1 MKTGLFFL
9 ALFFTSVTVSAQGQA
24 SPKAMVETFLGSVQK
39 GNTNTAYDQ
48 LFVGSSIPTDKPQAL
63 AALKQQTQA
72 GLPLYGKILGYENVL
87 EEQLSESVVRYLYF
101 LKTEKA
107 PITWEFYFYR
117 PKSQWVLVRVI
128 FNDQFNLLGTKK

>member
-1 MKTGLFFL
+1 MKRGLFLL
-9 ALFFTSVTVSAQGQA
+9 ALFFISATVSAQGQT
-24 SPKAMVETFLGSVQK
+24 SPKAMVETFLGTVQK
-39 GNTNTAYDQ
+39 GNANAAYDQ

-72 GLPLYGKILGYENVL
+72 GLPLYGKILGHEIVL

-101 LKTEKA
+101 LKTEKL
-107 PITWEFYFYR
+107 PITWEFYFYK
-117 PKSQWVLVRVI
+117 PKSQWVLVNII

>member
-1 MKTGLFFL
+1 MKAGLFLL
-9 ALFFTSVTVSAQGQA
+9 ALFFTSVTVSAQSPA

-39 GNTNTAYDQ
+39 GNANTAYDQ
-48 LFVGSSIPTDKPQAL
+48 LFIGSSIPTDKPQAL
-63 AALKQQTQA
+63 AALKQQTQS
-72 GLPLYGKILGYENVL
+72 GLPLYGKVLGYELVL

-107 PITWEFYFYR
+107 PITWEFYFYK
-117 PKSQWVLVRVI
+117 PKSQWVLVHVI